1 MKPNSKQQQTINSP
15 GWEGLDTMPDPNARI
30 EPTELDKLYQ
40 QVFSTEQGQKLLVHL
55 RKTYLDVPSWT
66 PGYDHSFGYF
76 RDGQNSIIREIILK
90 LRRARNG

>member
-1 MKPNSKQQQTINSP
+1 MKPNSKQQHTINSP
-15 GWEGLDTMPDPNARI
+15 GWEGLDAMPDPNARI

-40 QVFSTEQGQKLLVHL
+40 QVFSTELRQKLLVHL
-55 RKTYLDVPSWT
+55 KKPYLDVPAWT